1 MKREKIVNYCKE
13 KDENEKKTID
23 IGFFIRSF
31 IWLRVLYKDNYNT
44 NEQNLINSQ

>member
-1 MKREKIVNYCKE
+1 MTREKIVNYYKE

-23 IGFFIRSF
+23 IGFLVRLF

-44 NEQNLINSQ
+44 NEQNLINPQ